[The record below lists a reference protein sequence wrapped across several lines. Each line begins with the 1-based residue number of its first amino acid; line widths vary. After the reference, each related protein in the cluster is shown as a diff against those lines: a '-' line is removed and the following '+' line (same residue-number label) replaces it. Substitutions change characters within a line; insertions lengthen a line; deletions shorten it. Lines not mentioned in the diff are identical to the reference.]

1 MLKFILLTVIFIYVV
16 YKVSNFALKLF
27 FPIQHARRMQEE
39 FARKNGF
46 GPKHRREQQQRRQAR
61 SQSAEGS
68 IHVDYVP
75 KEEKKA
81 RTTEDF
87 KGGDYVDYEEVK

>member
-1 MLKFILLTVIFIYVV
+1 MLKFILLTIIFIYVV

-46 GPKHRREQQQRRQAR
+46 GPKHRREQQQQTHSR
-61 SQSAEGS
+61 SADGS

-75 KEEKKA
+75 KDEKKA
-81 RTTEDF
+81 RTTEGF